1 MAGFLQMHRY
11 IATSGIFLW
20 SFFDSQVKFKLGP
33 FTKANKKI
41 NMDDI
46 GKEPF
51 GNRSCTVV
59 KVDG

>member
-1 MAGFLQMHRY
+1 MHRY